1 MKRRA
6 GSVRPFRLPGLLLL
20 LAVAL
25 QSGTVEAGWRFAE
38 WGMSRD
44 EVIAASGGEVKPH
57 YETNRESWG
66 EYPAAK
72 GVANEMK
79 HRFEVWYYIDPYD
92 GLYAIRLVPQG
103 FYWCIDIRD
112 QSMQRW
118 GYRDLRYEDQNP
130 TWRKPEENNR
140 ISIIGFQGCS
150 VKIERLDTLTE

>member
-1 MKRRA
+1 MRWLQA
-6 GSVRPFRLPGLLLL
+6 LF

-25 QSGTVEAGWRFAE
+25 LPASADAGWRFAE
-38 WGMSRD
+38 WGMSR
-44 EVIAASGGEVKPH
+44 EQLITASEGAVAPH
-57 YETNRESWG
+57 YEAKRESWG

-72 GVANEMK
+72 SRVHEMG
-79 HRFEVWYYIDPYD
+79 HDFEVWYFVDPYD

-112 QSMQRW
+112 VSMQRW

-140 ISIIGFQGCS
+140 ISIIGFEGCS